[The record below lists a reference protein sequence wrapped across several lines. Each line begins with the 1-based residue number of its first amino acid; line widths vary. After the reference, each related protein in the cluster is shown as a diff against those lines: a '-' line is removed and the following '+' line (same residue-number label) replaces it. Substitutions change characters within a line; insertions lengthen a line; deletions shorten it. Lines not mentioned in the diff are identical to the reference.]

1 MASQSLTVAEFIE
14 LPIVKAGLPELV
26 AGEEGI
32 DAEVRWVHPLD
43 VPDVSDLLRGGEMI
57 LTTGVSIGED
67 AAAQRRF
74 VRDLEAE
81 GAVGIAV
88 ELGFAWDRELPRAL
102 VDEADRRHIPMVA
115 FRRGIRFVEV
125 SEVVNGSL
133 LDSGHA
139 LARRGEDLHRSL
151 DRLVLEGESAEAV
164 LAEVSRRIGN
174 PVVLEDARGE
184 LVAVGS
190 VTRREDEVVDTW
202 SGLKWSER
210 DPGEAEGAVAA
221 AVLVRARNWG
231 RVIALQTDEEFDRFT
246 PIALERAAVAVG
258 LGLMRGGEEAE
269 LRARSRGNLLFELA
283 AGLME
288 PLPAA
293 RRAATLGFPRR
304 HGQLV
309 PIAAVWR
316 ADALDQGVGYEE
328 AWAPL
333 LPAIRGAL
341 AEPDRPAL
349 LGSRGNC
356 VLGVLDR
363 GTLGSEPDDVAS
375 RERLARRFAAVL
387 GRHEL
392 DPASVALAIGGAAG
406 GWDELAPALVRARF
420 AAEAGAAGPVR
431 AWHDASRT
439 EIGQLLLSMRGT
451 PELIQFSDERLGP
464 LLDLPG
470 ERGRDL
476 LDTLEVFLHSGGR
489 KTEAAAELEIE
500 RQSLYHRLSRIE
512 EVLDVDL
519 KDGDTV
525 LALHL
530 AVMVRRLLH
539 H

>member
-14 LPIVKAGLPELV
+14 LPIVKAGLPQLV
-26 AGEEGI
+26 AGSEGLE
-32 DAEVRWVHPLD
+32 AEVRWVHPLD

-74 VRDLEAE
+74 VRDLDAE

-88 ELGFAWDRELPRAL
+88 ELGFAWKRELPKAL
-102 VDEADRRHIPMVA
+102 VDEADRRRIPMVA

-125 SEVVNGSL
+125 SEAVNGSL

-139 LARRGEDLHRSL
+139 LARRGEELHRIL
-151 DRLVLEGESAEAV
+151 DRLVLEGEAAESV

-174 PVVLEDARGE
+174 PLVLEDARGE
-184 LVAVGS
+184 LVALGS
-190 VTRREDEVVDTW
+190 ATRREDEVVDTW
-202 SGLKWSER
+202 SGLKWSDR
-210 DPGEAEGAVAA
+210 DPGEAEGAMAS
-221 AVLVRARNWG
+221 AVIVRGRSWG
-231 RVIALQTDEEFDRFT
+231 RVIALQTDSEFDRFT

-288 PLPAA
+288 PLSAA
-293 RRAATLGFPRR
+293 RRASTLGFPRR
-304 HGQLV
+304 HGQMV
-309 PIAAVWR
+309 PVAAVWR
-316 ADALDQGVGYEE
+316 ADSIEDGLGYEE
-328 AWAPL
+328 AWAQL
-333 LPAIRGAL
+333 LPAIKAAL

-356 VLGVLDR
+356 LLGVLDR

-375 RERLARRFAAVL
+375 RERLARRFAGVL
-387 GRHEL
+387 TRHEI
-392 DPASVALAIGGAAG
+392 DPGSVALAIGGAAG
-406 GWDELAPALVRARF
+406 GWEDLASALVRARF
-420 AAEAGAAGPVR
+420 AAEAGAAGPTR

-451 PELIQFSDERLGP
+451 PELLQFSDERLGP

-476 LDTLEVFLHSGGR
+476 VDTLEIYLHCGGR
-489 KTEAAAELEIE
+489 KTEAAVELEIE

-512 EVLDVDL
+512 EILDIDL

-530 AVMVRRLLH
+530 AIMVRRLLH
-539 H
+539 